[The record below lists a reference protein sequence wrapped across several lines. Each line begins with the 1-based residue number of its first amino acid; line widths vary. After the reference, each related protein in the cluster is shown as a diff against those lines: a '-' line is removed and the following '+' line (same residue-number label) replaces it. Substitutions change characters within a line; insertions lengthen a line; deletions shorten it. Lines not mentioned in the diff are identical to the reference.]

1 MLKQWLSEEQQRI
14 LKEKAISQFSVR
26 RRALV
31 WKVRVLK
38 EVLVYL
44 VISLE

>member
-14 LKEKAISQFSVR
+14 LKEKTISEFSVR

-31 WKVRVLK
+31 SKVRVLK